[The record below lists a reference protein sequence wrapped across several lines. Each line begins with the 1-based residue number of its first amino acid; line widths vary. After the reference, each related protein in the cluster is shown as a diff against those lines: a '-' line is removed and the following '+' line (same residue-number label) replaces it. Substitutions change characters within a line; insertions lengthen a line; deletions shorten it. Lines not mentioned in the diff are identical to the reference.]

1 MDGDSRAGEI
11 TFARYAYP
19 PNELGYC
26 GPGDPGRVFDVAV
39 GRSSPGDDFGA
50 RARAFDGA
58 WVYLQIIAAAAGLD
72 DPLDARV
79 VEAYWVGNELL
90 DRVDPAAFAEQAR
103 ARFAGQVGAH
113 WAVLDQG
120 GLDQGGLE
128 QGGLDTAGQYPSVP
142 HHGFQ
147 VFTVYPW
154 VRLLGRGDAAL
165 TALNVLDRCRIR
177 WARITSVEGE
187 YLDVLGSPLSW
198 DGRELGL
205 GPERGERVRWARD
218 GRAPLPDLA
227 VGDWVSL
234 HWDWTCDRL
243 GPGQL
248 LQLRERTLRQLAA
261 TNRALDRACAD
272 GGDRPMQSADQF
284 GPGD

>member
-1 MDGDSRAGEI
+1 VAGSSRAGEI

-26 GPGDPGRVFDVAV
+26 GPDDPGRVFDVAM
-39 GRSSPGDDFGA
+39 GAPAPGDDFSA
-50 RARAFDGA
+50 RARAFKGA

-79 VEAYWVGNELL
+79 VEAYWVGNDLL
-90 DRVDPAAFAEQAR
+90 DRVDPAAFAEQVHS
-103 ARFAGQVGAH
+103 RFAGEVGAH
-113 WAVLDQG
+113 WAALDEGELDEG
-120 GLDQGGLE
+120 GR
-128 QGGLDTAGQYPSVP
+128 YPSVP

-154 VRLLGRGDAAL
+154 VRLLGRGD

-187 YLDVLGSPLSW
+187 YLDVVGSALTW

-205 GPERGERVRWARD
+205 GAERGERVRWARD
-218 GRAPLPDLA
+218 GRAPLPALA

-243 GPGQL
+243 GPAQL
-248 LQLRERTLRQLAA
+248 GQLRERTLRQLAT
-261 TNRALDRACAD
+261 TNRALNQPRTESTAH
-272 GGDRPMQSADQF
+272 
-284 GPGD
+284 